1 MILNELLTRQ
11 NVITKIELKDNDKE
25 LSKELKVKV
34 MRIRLAYNKVKK
46 AFDEDVKEFVE
57 QITTDEY
64 KELVQKTDRNE
75 EEEKRFN
82 ELTSKINSDYIE
94 FINQKGLE
102 EISETIDDKFTEDEY
117 AEILDINSGNDVEM
131 YFTTEL
137 RHLEENLENSISVF
151 ELEEGNKKYRVVN
164 KPLDILK
171 PGENNAAGS
180 RLNENTKY
188 NANMIIE

>member
-1 MILNELLTRQ
+1 MSLNELLTRQ

-25 LSKELKVKV
+25 LSKELKVKI

-64 KELVQKTDRNE
+64 KELVQKTERNE

-117 AEILDINSGNDVEM
+117 AEILDINSGNDVEI
-131 YFTTEL
+131 
-137 RHLEENLENSISVF
+137 N
-151 ELEEGNKKYRVVN
+151 GNKIK
-164 KPLDILK
+164 
-171 PGENNAAGS
+171 AADFMEVFYEMFIS
-180 RLNENTKY
+180 
-188 NANMIIE
+188 

>member
-11 NVITKIELKDNDKE
+11 NVITKIELKDGDKE

-34 MRIRLAYNKVKK
+34 MRIRLVYNKVKK

-117 AEILDINSGNDVEM
+117 AEILDINSGNDVEI
-131 YFTTEL
+131 
-137 RHLEENLENSISVF
+137 N
-151 ELEEGNKKYRVVN
+151 GNKIK
-164 KPLDILK
+164 
-171 PGENNAAGS
+171 AADFMEVFYEMFIS
-180 RLNENTKY
+180 
-188 NANMIIE
+188 

>member
-25 LSKELKVKV
+25 LSKELKVKI

-64 KELVQKTDRNE
+64 KELVQKTNRNE
-75 EEEKRFN
+75 DEEKRFN

-117 AEILDINSGNDVEM
+117 AEILDINSGNDVEI
-131 YFTTEL
+131 
-137 RHLEENLENSISVF
+137 N
-151 ELEEGNKKYRVVN
+151 GNKIK
-164 KPLDILK
+164 
-171 PGENNAAGS
+171 AADFMEVFYEMFIS
-180 RLNENTKY
+180 
-188 NANMIIE
+188 

>member
-11 NVITKIELKDNDKE
+11 NVITKIELKDGDKE

-34 MRIRLAYNKVKK
+34 MRIRLAYNKIKK

-117 AEILDINSGNDVEM
+117 AEILDINSGNDVEI
-131 YFTTEL
+131 
-137 RHLEENLENSISVF
+137 N
-151 ELEEGNKKYRVVN
+151 GNKIK
-164 KPLDILK
+164 
-171 PGENNAAGS
+171 AADFMEVFYEIFIS
-180 RLNENTKY
+180 
-188 NANMIIE
+188 

>member
-11 NVITKIELKDNDKE
+11 NVITKIELKDGDKE

-75 EEEKRFN
+75 DEEKRFN

-94 FINQKGLE
+94 FINQQGIE

-117 AEILDINSGNDVEM
+117 AEILDINSGNDVEI
-131 YFTTEL
+131 
-137 RHLEENLENSISVF
+137 N
-151 ELEEGNKKYRVVN
+151 GNKIK
-164 KPLDILK
+164 
-171 PGENNAAGS
+171 AADFMEVFYEMFIS
-180 RLNENTKY
+180 
-188 NANMIIE
+188 

>member
-11 NVITKIELKDNDKE
+11 NVITKIELKDGDKE

-117 AEILDINSGNDVEM
+117 AEILDINSGNDVEI
-131 YFTTEL
+131 
-137 RHLEENLENSISVF
+137 N
-151 ELEEGNKKYRVVN
+151 GNKIK
-164 KPLDILK
+164 
-171 PGENNAAGS
+171 AADFMEVFYEMFIS
-180 RLNENTKY
+180 
-188 NANMIIE
+188 

>member
-11 NVITKIELKDNDKE
+11 NVITKIELKDGDKE

-75 EEEKRFN
+75 DEEKRFN

-117 AEILDINSGNDVEM
+117 AEILDINSGNDVEI
-131 YFTTEL
+131 
-137 RHLEENLENSISVF
+137 N
-151 ELEEGNKKYRVVN
+151 GNKIK
-164 KPLDILK
+164 
-171 PGENNAAGS
+171 AADFMEVFYEMFIS
-180 RLNENTKY
+180 
-188 NANMIIE
+188 

>member
-1 MILNELLTRQ
+1 MQ

-25 LSKELKVKV
+25 LSKELKVKI

-64 KELVQKTDRNE
+64 KELVQKTERNE

-102 EISETIDDKFTEDEY
+102 EVSETIDDKFTEDEY
-117 AEILDINSGNDVEM
+117 AEILDINSGNDVEI
-131 YFTTEL
+131 
-137 RHLEENLENSISVF
+137 N
-151 ELEEGNKKYRVVN
+151 GNKIK
-164 KPLDILK
+164 
-171 PGENNAAGS
+171 AADFMEVFYEMFIS
-180 RLNENTKY
+180 
-188 NANMIIE
+188 

>member
-11 NVITKIELKDNDKE
+11 NVITKIELKDGDKE

-117 AEILDINSGNDVEM
+117 AEILDINSGNDVEI
-131 YFTTEL
+131 
-137 RHLEENLENSISVF
+137 N
-151 ELEEGNKKYRVVN
+151 GNKIK
-164 KPLDILK
+164 
-171 PGENNAAGS
+171 AADFMEIFYEIFIS
-180 RLNENTKY
+180 
-188 NANMIIE
+188 

>member
-25 LSKELKVKV
+25 LSKELKVKI

-46 AFDEDVKEFVE
+46 AFDEDVKECVE

-117 AEILDINSGNDVEM
+117 AEILDINSGNDVEI
-131 YFTTEL
+131 
-137 RHLEENLENSISVF
+137 N
-151 ELEEGNKKYRVVN
+151 GNKIK
-164 KPLDILK
+164 
-171 PGENNAAGS
+171 AADFMEVFYEMFIS
-180 RLNENTKY
+180 
-188 NANMIIE
+188 

>member
-1 MILNELLTRQ
+1 MLLNELLTRQ

-57 QITTDEY
+57 QITTDKY
-64 KELVQKTDRNE
+64 KELVQKTERNE

-117 AEILDINSGNDVEM
+117 AEILDINSGNDVEI
-131 YFTTEL
+131 
-137 RHLEENLENSISVF
+137 N
-151 ELEEGNKKYRVVN
+151 GNKIK
-164 KPLDILK
+164 
-171 PGENNAAGS
+171 AADFMEVFYEMFIS
-180 RLNENTKY
+180 
-188 NANMIIE
+188 

>member
-11 NVITKIELKDNDKE
+11 NVITKIELKDNNKE
-25 LSKELKVKV
+25 LSKELKVKI

-102 EISETIDDKFTEDEY
+102 EVSETIDDKFTEDEY
-117 AEILDINSGNDVEM
+117 AEILDINSGNDVEI
-131 YFTTEL
+131 
-137 RHLEENLENSISVF
+137 N
-151 ELEEGNKKYRVVN
+151 GNKIK
-164 KPLDILK
+164 
-171 PGENNAAGS
+171 AADFMEVFYEMFIS
-180 RLNENTKY
+180 
-188 NANMIIE
+188 

>member
-11 NVITKIELKDNDKE
+11 NVITKIELKNSDKE

-64 KELVQKTDRNE
+64 KELVQKTNRNE
-75 EEEKRFN
+75 EEENRFN

-94 FINQKGLE
+94 FINQKGFE

-117 AEILDINSGNDVEM
+117 AEILDINSGNDVEI
-131 YFTTEL
+131 
-137 RHLEENLENSISVF
+137 N
-151 ELEEGNKKYRVVN
+151 GNKIK
-164 KPLDILK
+164 
-171 PGENNAAGS
+171 AADFMEVFYEMFIS
-180 RLNENTKY
+180 
-188 NANMIIE
+188 

>member
-11 NVITKIELKDNDKE
+11 NVITKIELKDSDKE

-102 EISETIDDKFTEDEY
+102 EISETIDDKFTENEY
-117 AEILDINSGNDVEM
+117 AEILDINSGNDVEI
-131 YFTTEL
+131 
-137 RHLEENLENSISVF
+137 N
-151 ELEEGNKKYRVVN
+151 GNKIK
-164 KPLDILK
+164 
-171 PGENNAAGS
+171 AADFMEVFYEMFIS
-180 RLNENTKY
+180 
-188 NANMIIE
+188 

>member
-25 LSKELKVKV
+25 LSKELKVKI

-75 EEEKRFN
+75 DEEKRFN
-82 ELTSKINSDYIE
+82 ELTTKINSDYIE

-117 AEILDINSGNDVEM
+117 AEILDINSGNDVEI
-131 YFTTEL
+131 
-137 RHLEENLENSISVF
+137 N
-151 ELEEGNKKYRVVN
+151 GNKIK
-164 KPLDILK
+164 
-171 PGENNAAGS
+171 AADFMEVFYEMFIS
-180 RLNENTKY
+180 
-188 NANMIIE
+188 

>member
-102 EISETIDDKFTEDEY
+102 EVSETIDDKFTEDEY
-117 AEILDINSGNDVEM
+117 AEILDINSGNDVEI
-131 YFTTEL
+131 
-137 RHLEENLENSISVF
+137 N
-151 ELEEGNKKYRVVN
+151 GNKIK
-164 KPLDILK
+164 
-171 PGENNAAGS
+171 AADFMEVFYEMFIS
-180 RLNENTKY
+180 
-188 NANMIIE
+188 

>member
-1 MILNELLTRQ
+1 MILNEVLTRQ
-11 NVITKIELKDNDKE
+11 NIISKIELKEGNKE
-25 LSKELKVKV
+25 LSKELKVRI

-64 KELVQKTDRNE
+64 KELAQKQNRTE

-117 AEILDINSGNDVEM
+117 AEILDINSGNDVEI
-131 YFTTEL
+131 
-137 RHLEENLENSISVF
+137 N
-151 ELEEGNKKYRVVN
+151 GNKIK
-164 KPLDILK
+164 
-171 PGENNAAGS
+171 AADFMEVFYEMFIS
-180 RLNENTKY
+180 
-188 NANMIIE
+188 

>member
-25 LSKELKVKV
+25 LSKELKVKI

-64 KELVQKTDRNE
+64 KELVQKTERNE

-117 AEILDINSGNDVEM
+117 AEILDINSGNDVEI
-131 YFTTEL
+131 
-137 RHLEENLENSISVF
+137 N
-151 ELEEGNKKYRVVN
+151 GNKIKVPCVS
-164 KPLDILK
+164 
-171 PGENNAAGS
+171 G
-180 RLNENTKY
+180 
-188 NANMIIE
+188 

>member
-11 NVITKIELKDNDKE
+11 NVITKIELKDGDKE

-75 EEEKRFN
+75 DEEKRFN

-102 EISETIDDKFTEDEY
+102 EISETIDDKFIEDEY
-117 AEILDINSGNDVEM
+117 AEILDINSGNDVEI
-131 YFTTEL
+131 
-137 RHLEENLENSISVF
+137 N
-151 ELEEGNKKYRVVN
+151 GNKIK
-164 KPLDILK
+164 
-171 PGENNAAGS
+171 AADFMEVFYEMFIS
-180 RLNENTKY
+180 
-188 NANMIIE
+188 